1 MHVSLLL
8 LTIAL
13 TVACADMNDWT
24 LGLRD
29 GRLAPCPGSP
39 NCVSSDATSARHHI
53 APYRL
58 NAPPG
63 DAWRALI
70 EVVSEQPR
78 ATVLESTDAYLYAEF
93 RSRFFGFVDDV
104 EFYLRPEEQ
113 TIGVRSASRVGYS
126 DLGANRKRVESIR
139 EALRARGAVQ

>member
-1 MHVSLLL
+1 
-8 LTIAL
+8 
-13 TVACADMNDWT
+13 
-24 LGLRD
+24 
-29 GRLAPCPGSP
+29 
-39 NCVSSDATSARHHI
+39 
-53 APYRL
+53 L